1 MSVQS
6 SGGDGRPQPATRGS
20 LDVSALTQSYQEF
33 VPSAVQKLQRMMQN
47 PASSPGET
55 AQSNAQLESEMPP
68 MNRGSEVGTGGR
80 EHFSPKESSEETK
93 RGTKKEVVNASVDSM
108 LASVDMEAVLE
119 RYSSRY
125 SEMLAKQ
132 LLALMGRSLQG
143 DTLT

>member
-1 MSVQS
+1 MHLLGSVVFN
-6 SGGDGRPQPATRGS
+6 
-20 LDVSALTQSYQEF
+20 L
-33 VPSAVQKLQRMMQN
+33 
-47 PASSPGET
+47 
-55 AQSNAQLESEMPP
+55 
-68 MNRGSEVGTGGR
+68 
-80 EHFSPKESSEETK
+80 
-93 RGTKKEVVNASVDSM
+93 M

>member
-1 MSVQS
+1 VSVQS
-6 SGGDGRPQPATRGS
+6 LGGDGRHQTATRGS
-20 LDVSALTQSYQEF
+20 LDVSALTRSYQEF

-47 PASSPGET
+47 PAGET
-55 AQSNAQLESEMPP
+55 TQLEPELPS
-68 MNRGSEVGTGGR
+68 MNRGSEVGAGGR
-80 EHFSPKESSEETK
+80 EHFSPAESSEETR

-143 DTLT
+143 DKLT

>member
-1 MSVQS
+1 VSVQS
-6 SGGDGRPQPATRGS
+6 SGGDGRHQTATHGS

-33 VPSAVQKLQRMMQN
+33 VPSAVQKLQRMMQT
-47 PASSPGET
+47 PAASPGET
-55 AQSNAQLESEMPP
+55 TQSNAQLEREP
-68 MNRGSEVGTGGR
+68 NRGSEVGTGGR
-80 EHFSPKESSEETK
+80 EHFSPAESSEETR

-143 DTLT
+143 VR